1 MSRLDAMEY
10 GSDTAALPLE
20 AADEMPP
27 APETEGG
34 YPMPLEN
41 GARDELEFAAS
52 PDASNGSPVENN
64 APAENNANPESASP
78 EVSSTHLHESAA
90 PPTESTAEKPSE
102 GWDTANISYTQG
114 TTLNLNVVGY
124 NRGGLLV
131 DLGDVRGFVPASQ
144 LLNFPR
150 RLTEEERMNEL
161 ARYVSRRLHLKV
173 IELDRAHN
181 RLILSERVAKLPV
194 SRGEQLLASI
204 QPGQTLTGTVRNVT
218 DFGAFVDLGGVE
230 GLIHVSE
237 MSWQRV
243 GHPRDVCTPGKELH
257 VYVIDVNREQRRV
270 GLSLKRLQS
279 DPWALAAQRYRAGDV
294 VDAVITNVVSFGA
307 FARLPEGIEG
317 LIHTSELA
325 EGSFLHP
332 RDVVHEGQAV
342 KVRIMNIDA
351 GRQRIGLTLRTSDGP
366 REDSAHSAPPE
377 PDAGYWDSL
386 ARE

>member
-10 GSDTAALPLE
+10 GSDTAALPIE
-20 AADEMPP
+20 APDEMSSV
-27 APETEGG
+27 PESEGG
-34 YPMPLEN
+34 YPVALGN
-41 GARDELEFAAS
+41 GARDELEFGAS
-52 PDASNGSPVENN
+52 SDASNGSSVEIS
-64 APAENNANPESASP
+64 APAETTALADKPASDESSAPPPESAA
-78 EVSSTHLHESAA
+78 H
-90 PPTESTAEKPSE
+90 PTESPAPKASE
-102 GWDTANISYTQG
+102 GWDTANSSYAQG
-114 TTLNLNVVGY
+114 ATLTLNVVGY

-161 ARYVSRRLHLKV
+161 ARYVSRRLNLKV

-204 QPGQTLTGTVRNVT
+204 QPGQTLTGTIRNVT

-243 GHPRDVCTPGKELH
+243 GHPRDVCTPGKEVQ

-351 GRQRIGLTLRTSDGP
+351 GRQRIGLTLRTSDAP

-386 ARE
+386 ARG